1 MSAMSE
7 DQKQELSTRHSALL
21 SKLDDALQCMSV
33 EVDLVT
39 TFEERRE
46 ITMLSWHHGFVET
59 NLRVRLY
66 YNKNIMDTTQ
76 IIIS

>member
-1 MSAMSE
+1 MTTMSAMSE
-7 DQKQELSTRHSALL
+7 DQQKELSTRHSALL
-21 SKLDDALQCMSV
+21 SKLDNAFQCMSA
-33 EVDLVT
+33 EIDLVN

-66 YNKNIMDTTQ
+66 
-76 IIIS
+76 